1 VTEPQPVQIRIG
13 ARDLTRRYGSVIAN
27 DGVELAVAP
36 GTIHSVVG
44 GNGAGKSTLMRILQ
58 GVDWPDEGT
67 VVLDN
72 QPVRLT
78 SPADAFAHGVGMVHQ
93 EFMLAAPLTLLE
105 NLILG
110 REPVGGNGLI
120 DWRKAKAEAVRLAGL
135 AGVEIDWDMKANAAP
150 IHVRQILEILRL
162 LYRGADVL
170 ILDEPTAVLA
180 PLQIEELLKLM
191 RKLKAEGRTILFIS
205 HKLEEV
211 LKCSDAI
218 TVMRAGRVVA
228 NTTVAM
234 TSLEVLTHAMV
245 GDSVP
250 APLIESRALPASD
263 PLFSVRG
270 VVARDPV
277 GFERLGPLDL
287 DIRPGEIVGVAGV
300 GGNGQDELVECAAGI
315 LSPVAGAIRF
325 AGADLT
331 NASAARFRKAGIGY
345 VSADRRHEGLCL
357 TAPLTDNFIAGRERD
372 RAFSRLGFL
381 RGANIRSEAARAF
394 EGLGVRYG
402 ALGDPAG
409 NLSGGNQQRLAI
421 SREISR
427 APKLLVVAQ
436 PTRGVDIAGSAFI
449 HNLIAAFRDG
459 GGAVL
464 LVSES
469 LDEILA
475 LSDRIVC
482 LFNGQIVGELNR
494 PDASVEI
501 VGRMMLGRKAA
512 A

>member
-13 ARDLTRRYGSVIAN
+13 ARNLTRRYGSVIAN
-27 DGVELAVAP
+27 DAVELAVAP
-36 GTIHSVVG
+36 GTIHSIVG

-58 GVDWPDEGT
+58 GVDLPDKGT
-67 VVLDN
+67 VILDD

-78 SPADAFAHGVGMVHQ
+78 SPADAFARGVGMVHQ

-120 DWRKAKAEAVRLAGL
+120 DWRKAKAEAARLAGL
-135 AGVEIDWDMKANAAP
+135 AGVEIDWGMKASAAP

-180 PLQIEELLKLM
+180 PLQIKELLRLM
-191 RKLKAEGRTILFIS
+191 GKLKAEGRTILFIS
-205 HKLEEV
+205 HKLAEV

-228 NTTVAM
+228 NTTAAM
-234 TSLEVLTHAMV
+234 TSVEALARAMV
-245 GDSVP
+245 GDNVH
-250 APLIESRALPASD
+250 APLIESHALTTGD
-263 PLFSVRG
+263 PLFSMRG
-270 VVARDPV
+270 VVARDPA
-277 GFERLGPLDL
+277 GFERLGPLNL

-315 LSPVAGAIRF
+315 LAPIAGAIRF
-325 AGADLT
+325 GGADLT
-331 NASAARFRKAGIGY
+331 GVSAACFRKVGIGY
-345 VSADRRHEGLCL
+345 LSADHRHEGLCITAAL
-357 TAPLTDNFIAGRERD
+357 TENFIAGREHD

-381 RGANIRSEAARAF
+381 RRAKVRSDTVKAF
-394 EGLGVRYG
+394 ERLGVRYG
-402 ALGDPAG
+402 ALGDPADS
-409 NLSGGNQQRLAI
+409 LSGGNQQRLVI
-421 SREISR
+421 SRELSR
-427 APKLLVVAQ
+427 APKLLIVAQ

-482 LFNGQIVGELNR
+482 LFNGKAVGEVKR
-494 PDASVEI
+494 PEASVET

>member
-1 VTEPQPVQIRIG
+1 
-13 ARDLTRRYGSVIAN
+13 
-27 DGVELAVAP
+27 
-36 GTIHSVVG
+36 
-44 GNGAGKSTLMRILQ
+44 
-58 GVDWPDEGT
+58 
-67 VVLDN
+67 
-72 QPVRLT
+72 
-78 SPADAFAHGVGMVHQ
+78 
-93 EFMLAAPLTLLE
+93 
-105 NLILG
+105 
-110 REPVGGNGLI
+110 
-120 DWRKAKAEAVRLAGL
+120 
-135 AGVEIDWDMKANAAP
+135 
-150 IHVRQILEILRL
+150 
-162 LYRGADVL
+162 L

-218 TVMRAGRVVA
+218 TVMRVGRVVA
-228 NTTVAM
+228 NTPAET
-234 TSLEVLTHAMV
+234 TSVEALAHAMV
-245 GDSVP
+245 GDNVP
-250 APLIESRALPASD
+250 APLIETHALPTGD
-263 PLFSVRG
+263 PLFSIRG

-315 LSPVAGAIRF
+315 LSPVAGAIHF

-331 NASAARFRKAGIGY
+331 NASAARFRRAGIGY

-357 TAPLTDNFIAGRERD
+357 AAALTENFIAGREHD

-381 RGANIRSEAARAF
+381 RGTNIRSEAARAF
-394 EGLGVRYG
+394 ERLGVRYG

-459 GGAVL
+459 GGAML

>member
-1 VTEPQPVQIRIG
+1 MTEPQPVQIRIG
-13 ARDLTRRYGSVIAN
+13 ARNLTRRYGSVIAN
-27 DGVELAVAP
+27 DAVELAVAP
-36 GTIHSVVG
+36 GTIHSIVG

-58 GVDWPDEGT
+58 GVDLPDKGT
-67 VVLDN
+67 VILDD

-78 SPADAFAHGVGMVHQ
+78 SPADAFARGVGMVHQ

-120 DWRKAKAEAVRLAGL
+120 DWRKAKAEAARLAGL
-135 AGVEIDWDMKANAAP
+135 AGVEIDWGMKASAAP

-180 PLQIEELLKLM
+180 PLQIKELLRLM
-191 RKLKAEGRTILFIS
+191 GKLKAEGRTILFIS
-205 HKLEEV
+205 HKLAEV

-228 NTTVAM
+228 NTTAAM
-234 TSLEVLTHAMV
+234 TSVEALARAMV
-245 GDSVP
+245 GDNVP
-250 APLIESRALPASD
+250 APLIESHALATGD
-263 PLFSVRG
+263 PLFSMRG
-270 VVARDPV
+270 VVARDPA
-277 GFERLGPLDL
+277 GFERLGPLNL

-315 LSPVAGAIRF
+315 LAPIAGAIRF
-325 AGADLT
+325 GGADLT
-331 NASAARFRKAGIGY
+331 GVSAARFRKVGIGY
-345 VSADRRHEGLCL
+345 LSADRRHEGLCITAAL
-357 TAPLTDNFIAGRERD
+357 TENFIAGREHD

-381 RGANIRSEAARAF
+381 RRAKVRSDTVKAF
-394 EGLGVRYG
+394 ERLGVRYG
-402 ALGDPAG
+402 ALGDPADS
-409 NLSGGNQQRLAI
+409 LSGGNQQRLVI
-421 SREISR
+421 SRELSR
-427 APKLLVVAQ
+427 APKLLIVAQ

-482 LFNGQIVGELNR
+482 LFNGKAVGEVKR
-494 PDASVEI
+494 PEASVET

>member
-1 VTEPQPVQIRIG
+1 
-13 ARDLTRRYGSVIAN
+13 
-27 DGVELAVAP
+27 
-36 GTIHSVVG
+36 
-44 GNGAGKSTLMRILQ
+44 
-58 GVDWPDEGT
+58 
-67 VVLDN
+67 
-72 QPVRLT
+72 
-78 SPADAFAHGVGMVHQ
+78 
-93 EFMLAAPLTLLE
+93 
-105 NLILG
+105 
-110 REPVGGNGLI
+110 
-120 DWRKAKAEAVRLAGL
+120 
-135 AGVEIDWDMKANAAP
+135 MKASAAP

-180 PLQIEELLKLM
+180 PSQIEELLKLM

-211 LKCSDAI
+211 FKCSDAI

-228 NTTVAM
+228 NTTAETTSVEAVA
-234 TSLEVLTHAMV
+234 HAMV
-245 GDSVP
+245 GGNVP
-250 APLIESRALPASD
+250 ALIETHALPTGDA
-263 PLFSVRG
+263 LFSSRG
-270 VVARDPV
+270 VVALDPV

-287 DIRPGEIVGVAGV
+287 DIHSGEIVGVAGV
-300 GGNGQDELVECAAGI
+300 GGNGQDELIECALGI
-315 LSPVAGAIRF
+315 VSPVAGAIRF

-331 NASAARFRKAGIGY
+331 NASAARFRRAGIGY

-357 TAPLTDNFIAGRERD
+357 AAALTENFIAGREQD

-394 EGLGVRYG
+394 ERLGVRYG

-409 NLSGGNQQRLAI
+409 TLSGGNQQRLAI
-421 SREISR
+421 SRELSR
-427 APKLLVVAQ
+427 APKLLAVAQ

-482 LFNGQIVGELNR
+482 LFNGQIVGEVSR
-494 PDASVEI
+494 SEASVET